1 MLYISDEVYVIIKIG
16 LECVIKIIVI
26 ESIVIQYCF
35 IITAYALFICL
46 IIELI
51 LS

>member
-26 ESIVIQYCF
+26 ELIVTQYCF
-35 IITAYALFICL
+35 IITVYALFICL

-51 LS
+51 LN